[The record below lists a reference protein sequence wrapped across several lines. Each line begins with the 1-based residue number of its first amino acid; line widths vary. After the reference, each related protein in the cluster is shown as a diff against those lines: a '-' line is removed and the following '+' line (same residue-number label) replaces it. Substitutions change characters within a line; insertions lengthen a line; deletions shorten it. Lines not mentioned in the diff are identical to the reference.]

1 MKKHQERTMV
11 VRVHPHA
18 WRWRAGAA
26 AGALAVTL
34 LVGYF
39 WGASSD
45 SEMPFFDSPEEK
57 LRDQVTQLSVERD
70 ADQQTLRDLRA
81 SLAGQA
87 SELNE
92 MRDMLALYRGVMV
105 PDGSEELVVLR
116 PPTIEYDAINHSLRL
131 VSLVHRGTGD
141 DETYRGHLTVLVE
154 GMLDKQSYTVNLA
167 ALDTGQENSVFPIR
181 FRYLQKVQVAV
192 SLPKGFV
199 PESVVSS
206 LRLDEPR
213 VVTRER
219 RDALGDATATVVVA
233 RGAERNATDKMKQ

>member
-1 MKKHQERTMV
+1 MV

-26 AGALAVTL
+26 TGALTVTL
-34 LVGYF
+34 VVGYL

-45 SEMPFFDSPEEK
+45 SEMPFFDNPEEK
-57 LRDQVTQLSVERD
+57 LRDQVAQLSVERD

-81 SLAGQA
+81 SLSDQA
-87 SELNE
+87 TELNE
-92 MRDMLALYRGVMV
+92 MREMLALYRGVMM
-105 PDGSEELVVLR
+105 PDDSEEVVVLR
-116 PPTIEYDAINHSLRL
+116 PPTVEYDAINHSLRL

-141 DETYRGHLTVLVE
+141 YKKYQGDLTVWIEGLLNDET
-154 GMLDKQSYTVNLA
+154 DTVNLA
-167 ALDTGQENSVFPIR
+167 ALDTGQEANMYSIR
-181 FRYLQKVQVAV
+181 FRYLQKVQAAV

-206 LRLDEPR
+206 LSLVEPM

-219 RDALGDATATVVVA
+219 RDALGDTTAMVMV
-233 RGAERNATDKMKQ
+233 GQ

>member
-26 AGALAVTL
+26 AGALSVTL
-34 LVGYF
+34 LLGYW

-57 LRDQVTQLSVERD
+57 LRDQVTQLLVERD
-70 ADQQTLRDLRA
+70 TDQQTLRDLRA
-81 SLAGQA
+81 SLADQA
-87 SELNE
+87 AELNE

-105 PDGSEELVVLR
+105 PDDSEELVVLR
-116 PPTIEYDAINHSLRL
+116 PPKIEYDAINHSLRL

-141 DETYRGHLTVLVE
+141 DETYQGHLTVLVE
-154 GMLDKQSYTVNLA
+154 GLLDEQRYTVNLA
-167 ALDTGQENSVFPIR
+167 ALDTGQESSVFPLR

-206 LRLDEPR
+206 LRLNEPR

-219 RDALGDATATVVVA
+219 RDALGDTAATVM
-233 RGAERNATDKMKQ
+233 AER

>member
-1 MKKHQERTMV
+1 MV

-26 AGALAVTL
+26 AGALSVTL
-34 LVGYF
+34 LLGYW

-70 ADQQTLRDLRA
+70 TDQQTLRDLRA
-81 SLAGQA
+81 SLADQA
-87 SELNE
+87 AELNE

-105 PDGSEELVVLR
+105 PDDSEEVVVLR
-116 PPTIEYDAINHSLRL
+116 PPTIEYDAINHSLQL

-141 DETYRGHLTVLVE
+141 DETYQGHLTVLVE
-154 GMLDKQSYTVNLA
+154 GLLDEKRYTVNLA
-167 ALDTGQENSVFPIR
+167 ALDTGQESSVFPLR

-192 SLPKGFV
+192 SLPKGFA

-206 LRLDEPR
+206 LRLNEPR

-219 RDALGDATATVVVA
+219 RDALSNTTAMVM
-233 RGAERNATDKMKQ
+233 AER

>member
-1 MKKHQERTMV
+1 MV

-26 AGALAVTL
+26 AGALSVTVL
-34 LVGYF
+34 LGYW

-70 ADQQTLRDLRA
+70 TDQQTLRDLRA
-81 SLAGQA
+81 SLADQA
-87 SELNE
+87 AELNE

-105 PDGSEELVVLR
+105 PDDSEEVVVLR
-116 PPTIEYDAINHSLRL
+116 PPTIEYDAINHSLQL

-141 DETYRGHLTVLVE
+141 DETYQGHLTVLVE
-154 GMLDKQSYTVNLA
+154 GLLDEKRYTVNLA
-167 ALDTGQENSVFPIR
+167 ALDTGQESSVFPLR

-206 LRLDEPR
+206 LRLNEPR

-219 RDALGDATATVVVA
+219 RDALSDTTATVM
-233 RGAERNATDKMKQ
+233 AER

>member
-1 MKKHQERTMV
+1 MV

-26 AGALAVTL
+26 AGAFAVAL
-34 LVGYF
+34 LLGYF
-39 WGASSD
+39 WGAGSD

-57 LRDQVTQLSVERD
+57 LRDQVTQLLVERD

-81 SLAGQA
+81 SLADQA
-87 SELNE
+87 AELNE

-116 PPTIEYDAINHSLRL
+116 PPKIEYEAINHTLKL

-154 GMLDKQSYTVNLA
+154 GLLDEQSYAVNLA
-167 ALDTGQENSVFPIR
+167 TLDTGQESSVFPLR

-199 PESVVSS
+199 PESIVSS

-213 VVTRER
+213 VLTRER
-219 RDALGDATATVVVA
+219 RDALGDATAIVVA
-233 RGAERNATDKMKQ
+233 ARSAERNATDKKKQ

>member
-1 MKKHQERTMV
+1 MV

-26 AGALAVTL
+26 AGALSVTL
-34 LVGYF
+34 LLGYW

-70 ADQQTLRDLRA
+70 TDQQTLRNLRA
-81 SLAGQA
+81 SLADQA
-87 SELNE
+87 AELNE

-105 PDGSEELVVLR
+105 PDDSEEVVVLR
-116 PPTIEYDAINHSLRL
+116 PPTIEYDAINHSLQL

-141 DETYRGHLTVLVE
+141 DETYQGHLTVLVE
-154 GMLDKQSYTVNLA
+154 GLLDEKRYTVNLP
-167 ALDTGQENSVFPIR
+167 ALDTGQESSVFPLR

-206 LRLDEPR
+206 LRLNEPR

-219 RDALGDATATVVVA
+219 RDALGDTTAMVM
-233 RGAERNATDKMKQ
+233 AER

>member
-1 MKKHQERTMV
+1 MV

-34 LVGYF
+34 LVGYL

-57 LRDQVTQLSVERD
+57 LRDQVTQLWVERD
-70 ADQQTLRDLRA
+70 TDQQTLRDLRA
-81 SLAGQA
+81 NLADQA
-87 SELNE
+87 AELNE

-105 PDGSEELVVLR
+105 PDGSEEVVVLR
-116 PPTIEYDAINHSLRL
+116 PPTVEYDAINHSLRL

-141 DETYRGHLTVLVE
+141 DETYQGYLTVLVE
-154 GMLDKQSYTVNLA
+154 GSLDEQNHTVNLA
-167 ALDTGQENSVFPIR
+167 ALDTGQEGSVLPLR
-181 FRYLQKVQVAV
+181 FRSLQRGQVAV

-206 LRLDEPR
+206 LRLDQPR

-219 RDALGDATATVVVA
+219 RDARSDTTATVM
-233 RGAERNATDKMKQ
+233 AER

>member
-1 MKKHQERTMV
+1 MKKHQPRTMV

-26 AGALAVTL
+26 IGVLTVTL
-34 LVGYF
+34 LVGYL

-45 SEMPFFDSPEEK
+45 SEMPFFDNPEEK
-57 LRDQVTQLSVERD
+57 LRDQVAQLSVERD

-81 SLAGQA
+81 SLSDQA
-87 SELNE
+87 TELNE
-92 MRDMLALYRGVMV
+92 MREMLALYRGVMM
-105 PDGSEELVVLR
+105 PDDSEEVVVLR
-116 PPTIEYDAINHSLRL
+116 PPTVEYDAINHSLRL

-141 DETYRGHLTVLVE
+141 YKKYQGDLTVWIEGLLNDET
-154 GMLDKQSYTVNLA
+154 DTVNLA
-167 ALDTGQENSVFPIR
+167 ALDTGQEANMYSIR
-181 FRYLQKVQVAV
+181 FRYLQKVQAAV

-206 LRLDEPR
+206 LSLVEPM

-219 RDALGDATATVVVA
+219 RDALGDTTAMVMV
-233 RGAERNATDKMKQ
+233 GQ

>member
-1 MKKHQERTMV
+1 MV

-26 AGALAVTL
+26 AGALSVTL
-34 LVGYF
+34 LLGYC
-39 WGASSD
+39 WGASRD
-45 SEMPFFDSPEEK
+45 SEMPFFNSPEEK

-70 ADQQTLRDLRA
+70 ADQETLRDLRA
-81 SLAGQA
+81 SLSDQA
-87 SELNE
+87 AELNE

-105 PDGSEELVVLR
+105 PDDSEGLVVLR
-116 PPTIEYDAINHSLRL
+116 PPSVEYDAINHSLRL
-131 VSLVHRGTGD
+131 GSLVHRGAGD
-141 DETYRGHLTVLVE
+141 SEIYEGHLTVLVE
-154 GMLDKQSYTVNLA
+154 GFLDEQNHTVNLA
-167 ALDTGQENSVFPIR
+167 ALDTGQEGSVFPLR

-199 PESVVSS
+199 PEKILSS

-219 RDALGDATATVVVA
+219 RDALSDTTATVMA
-233 RGAERNATDKMKQ
+233 DW

>member
-1 MKKHQERTMV
+1 MKKHQSRTMV

-26 AGALAVTL
+26 TGALTVSL
-34 LVGYF
+34 VVGYL

-45 SEMPFFDSPEEK
+45 SEMPFFDNPEEK
-57 LRDQVTQLSVERD
+57 LRDQVAQLSVERD

-81 SLAGQA
+81 SLSDQA
-87 SELNE
+87 TELNE
-92 MRDMLALYRGVMV
+92 MREMLALYRGVMM
-105 PDGSEELVVLR
+105 PDDSEEVVVLR

-131 VSLVHRGTGD
+131 VSLVHRGMGD
-141 DETYRGHLTVLVE
+141 HKTYKGYLTFLIEGLFNDEN
-154 GMLDKQSYTVNLA
+154 DTVNLA
-167 ALDTGQENSVFPIR
+167 ALDTGQERNMYSIR
-181 FRYLQKVQVAV
+181 FKYLQKVQAAV

-206 LRLDEPR
+206 LSLVEPM

-219 RDALGDATATVVVA
+219 RDAVGDTTALMMA
-233 RGAERNATDKMKQ
+233 DE

>member
-1 MKKHQERTMV
+1 M

-26 AGALAVTL
+26 AGALSVTL
-34 LVGYF
+34 LLGYW

-70 ADQQTLRDLRA
+70 TDQQTLRDLRA
-81 SLAGQA
+81 SLADQA
-87 SELNE
+87 AELNE

-105 PDGSEELVVLR
+105 PDDSEEVVVLR
-116 PPTIEYDAINHSLRL
+116 PPTIEYDAINHSLQL

-141 DETYRGHLTVLVE
+141 DETYQGHLTVLVE
-154 GMLDKQSYTVNLA
+154 GLLDEKRYTVNLA
-167 ALDTGQENSVFPIR
+167 ALDTGQESSVFPLR

-192 SLPKGFV
+192 SLPKGFA

-206 LRLDEPR
+206 LRLNEPR

-219 RDALGDATATVVVA
+219 RDALSNTTAMVM
-233 RGAERNATDKMKQ
+233 AER

>member
-1 MKKHQERTMV
+1 MV

-26 AGALAVTL
+26 AGVLAVTL

-70 ADQQTLRDLRA
+70 ADQETLRDLRS
-81 SLAGQA
+81 SLSDQA
-87 SELNE
+87 AELNE

-105 PDGSEELVVLR
+105 PNYSEEVVVLR
-116 PPTIEYDAINHSLRL
+116 PPTVEYDATNHRLKL
-131 VSLVHRGTGD
+131 VSLVHRGAGD
-141 DETYRGHLTVLVE
+141 DETYQGHLTVLVE
-154 GMLDKQSYTVNLA
+154 GLLDEHNRIFNLA
-167 ALDTGQENSVFPIR
+167 ALDTNQESSVFPLR

-199 PESVVSS
+199 PESVVST

-213 VVTRER
+213 VITRER
-219 RDALGDATATVVVA
+219 RDALGDTTAIVVSA
-233 RGAERNATDKMKQ
+233 RGAERNTTDKKKQ

>member
-1 MKKHQERTMV
+1 MV

-26 AGALAVTL
+26 AGALSVTL
-34 LVGYF
+34 LLGYW

-45 SEMPFFDSPEEK
+45 SEIPFFDSPEEK

-70 ADQQTLRDLRA
+70 TDQQTLRDLRA
-81 SLAGQA
+81 SLADQA
-87 SELNE
+87 TQLNE
-92 MRDMLALYRGVMV
+92 MREMLALYRGVMM
-105 PDGSEELVVLR
+105 PDDGEEVVVLR
-116 PPTIEYDAINHSLRL
+116 PPTVEYDAINRSLQL

-141 DETYRGHLTVLVE
+141 DEIYQGHLSVLVE
-154 GMLDKQSYTVNLA
+154 GSLDEQNHIINLA
-167 ALDTGQENSVFPIR
+167 VLDTGQESSVFALR

-219 RDALGDATATVVVA
+219 RDALGDATAIVA
-233 RGAERNATDKMKQ
+233 VGRGAERNATDKKKQ

>member
-26 AGALAVTL
+26 AGALSVTL
-34 LVGYF
+34 LLGYW
-39 WGASSD
+39 WGASRD
-45 SEMPFFDSPEEK
+45 SEMPFFNSPEEK

-70 ADQQTLRDLRA
+70 ADQETLRDLRA
-81 SLAGQA
+81 SLSDQA
-87 SELNE
+87 AELNE

-105 PDGSEELVVLR
+105 PDDSEGLVVLR
-116 PPTIEYDAINHSLRL
+116 PPSVEYDAINHSLRL
-131 VSLVHRGTGD
+131 GSLVHRGAGD
-141 DETYRGHLTVLVE
+141 SEIYEGHLTVLVE
-154 GMLDKQSYTVNLA
+154 GLLDEQNHTVNLA
-167 ALDTGQENSVFPIR
+167 ALDTGQEDSVFPLR

-199 PESVVSS
+199 PENILSS

-219 RDALGDATATVVVA
+219 RDALSDTTATVMA
-233 RGAERNATDKMKQ
+233 DW

>member
-1 MKKHQERTMV
+1 V

-26 AGALAVTL
+26 AGALSVTL
-34 LVGYF
+34 LLGYW

-45 SEMPFFDSPEEK
+45 SEMPFFESPEEK

-70 ADQQTLRDLRA
+70 TDQQTLRDLRA
-81 SLAGQA
+81 SLADQA
-87 SELNE
+87 AELKE

-105 PDGSEELVVLR
+105 PDDSEEVVVLR
-116 PPTIEYDAINHSLRL
+116 PPTIEYDAINHSLQL

-141 DETYRGHLTVLVE
+141 DETYQGHLTVLVE
-154 GMLDKQSYTVNLA
+154 GLLGEKRYTVNLA
-167 ALDTGQENSVFPIR
+167 ALDTGQESSVFPLR

-206 LRLDEPR
+206 LRLNEPR
-213 VVTRER
+213 VMTRER
-219 RDALGDATATVVVA
+219 RDALGDTTAMVM
-233 RGAERNATDKMKQ
+233 AER

>member
-1 MKKHQERTMV
+1 MV

-34 LVGYF
+34 LVGYL

-57 LRDQVTQLSVERD
+57 LQDQVTQLSVERD
-70 ADQQTLRDLRA
+70 TDQQTLRDLRA
-81 SLAGQA
+81 SLADQA
-87 SELNE
+87 AELNE

-105 PDGSEELVVLR
+105 PDGSEEVVVLR
-116 PPTIEYDAINHSLRL
+116 PPTVEYDAINHSLRL

-141 DETYRGHLTVLVE
+141 DETYQGHLTVLVE
-154 GMLDKQSYTVNLA
+154 GLIDEQNHTVNLA
-167 ALDTGQENSVFPIR
+167 ALDTGQEGSVFHLR

-206 LRLDEPR
+206 LRLDQPR

-219 RDALGDATATVVVA
+219 RDALSDTTATVM
-233 RGAERNATDKMKQ
+233 AER

>member
-34 LVGYF
+34 LVGYL

-70 ADQQTLRDLRA
+70 TDQQTLRDLRA
-81 SLAGQA
+81 SLADQA
-87 SELNE
+87 AELNE

-105 PDGSEELVVLR
+105 PDGSEEVVVLR
-116 PPTIEYDAINHSLRL
+116 PPTVEYDVINHSLRL

-141 DETYRGHLTVLVE
+141 DETYQGHLTVLVE
-154 GMLDKQSYTVNLA
+154 GLLDEQNHIVNLA
-167 ALDTGQENSVFPIR
+167 ALDTGQESSVFPLR

-213 VVTRER
+213 VLTRER
-219 RDALGDATATVVVA
+219 RDALSDTVATAM
-233 RGAERNATDKMKQ
+233 AER